1 MFYRSDH
8 PCLEVSG
15 QSPDLWMLVY
25 RLAGVWDRSQIG
37 LSRHV
42 SVRYILKRSLNIDR
56 TSTSPRSKS
65 SCTIPRRWVPMA
77 VGRVPSNDRGGR
89 PCHPWNSIAALQ
101 GVECNRAPLIIWT
114 GGAAKAQQI
123 VLGMKSHIMI
133 SNLGWANQEVFTAF
147 VASVL
152 SLDTMEALF
161 RYPISAP
168 LVKSVSNLFQISH
181 PVTLLVPLCW
191 VVPLLLCVKSLIVF
205 FPEEEMFRCIFCET
219 MEGASRTR
227 SFCCKG
233 RIDSIASEVELDL
246 TNRHAE
252 CSWAGMGIEKILCH
266 FDFEKLHL

>member
-101 GVECNRAPLIIWT
+101 GWNATERHSPFGPEGRPKPKPNKLSWKWRAISWSAISVELTKRFSQLLLLLFCHLIQWRLWSGI
-114 GGAAKAQQI
+114 Q
-123 VLGMKSHIMI
+123 
-133 SNLGWANQEVFTAF
+133 
-147 VASVL
+147 
-152 SLDTMEALF
+152 
-161 RYPISAP
+161 YP
-168 LVKSVSNLFQISH
+168 
-181 PVTLLVPLCW
+181 
-191 VVPLLLCVKSLIVF
+191 PLL
-205 FPEEEMFRCIFCET
+205 
-219 MEGASRTR
+219 
-227 SFCCKG
+227 
-233 RIDSIASEVELDL
+233 
-246 TNRHAE
+246 
-252 CSWAGMGIEKILCH
+252 
-266 FDFEKLHL
+266 